1 MANDIAPE
9 LFNKISAEFERLY
22 SGNAKIK
29 TLLAK
34 INAGTAT
41 YAEAEEYAE
50 LVGKICSAS
59 MLRYLGDDVLPDS
72 RLYYNIAE
80 RTVRPML
87 EQSRDMAE
95 EIAMSVQESLNRDAG
110 LQLKAVEPNIDP
122 GRIQGIINKVSDA
135 EKFSEASWVL
145 DDPVVNMVM
154 NVVDETVK
162 ANAEF
167 HSKSGMKAK
176 IVRRQ
181 TAKCCDWC
189 ANLAGKYDY
198 PDVPK
203 DVYRRHENCRC
214 IVTYVPEKGKAQDV
228 WSKKEYTSEREA
240 VEARLKEREAVQTI
254 ENKFQR
260 EKNIAKSNGDKY
272 IDATEY
278 WNNKPKEYPAY
289 VINTPTKFTY
299 NGEEYEQDGSHVFIK
314 NDQNELRIAKLYKD
328 KFGGVIERFPE
339 IKIPLKVETPD
350 YIINGEK
357 YDLKTLK
364 KRGKNTIDNAL
375 KNQAKQADN
384 FIIDLSNKLYD
395 ENEQEWRE
403 KIQGIMSNPY
413 REWIKRIFVVR
424 NDEFVYIL
432 ERI

>member
-9 LFNKISAEFERLY
+9 LFDKISAEFERLY

-59 MLRYLGDDVLPDS
+59 MLKYIEDDVLPDS

-87 EQSRDMAE
+87 EQSRNMAE
-95 EIAMSVQESLNRDAG
+95 EIAMSVQESLNRAAG

-135 EKFSEASWVL
+135 EKFSETSWVL
-145 DDPVVNMVM
+145 DAPVVNMVM

-181 TAKCCDWC
+181 TAKCCEWC
-189 ANLAGKYDY
+189 ANLVGTYTY
-198 PDVPK
+198 PEVPK

-214 IVTYVPEKGKAQDV
+214 VLTYVPEKGKVQDV

-240 VEARLKEREAVQTI
+240 VEARIGKQEAAKNNEETYLK
-254 ENKFQR
+254 NKA
-260 EKNIAKSNGDKY
+260 IAKSNGDSF

-278 WNNKPKEYPAY
+278 WKNKPKDYPAY
-289 VINTPTKFTY
+289 VSECKNAFSY
-299 NGEEYEQDGSHVFIK
+299 NGKEYKIDGNKVVFSPSTEERETAELLANTFGGEIVLMPKVNYPKGIQVPDFIRNNDTKIDRKGITGSGKNVIDSAIKDKREQADHFVIDITNCPLDK
-314 NDQNELRIAKLYKD
+314 KELRSQSEKIMNSKHREWVKQLTIVEKD
-328 KFGGVIERFPE
+328 KV
-339 IKIPLKVETPD
+339 L
-350 YIINGEK
+350 
-357 YDLKTLK
+357 
-364 KRGKNTIDNAL
+364 
-375 KNQAKQADN
+375 
-384 FIIDLSNKLYD
+384 
-395 ENEQEWRE
+395 
-403 KIQGIMSNPY
+403 
-413 REWIKRIFVVR
+413 
-424 NDEFVYIL
+424 YIL